1 MMASCYNCGAS
12 IPPASRVCPHCN
24 APIAFPLATSNAF
37 ESSPTESAFPFPP
50 PPTRPLFPATVG
62 IGGNPWA
69 LPAPNPQ
76 APGAGGIGPYAPLPW
91 TSANATKMLVLASP
105 MALPVEERPGV
116 LAGILKNLDAVPRG
130 FNLDLT
136 NTLRR
141 STLTRPGFSGCWV
154 DPHPPEK
161 GDKLTSYNLGA
172 SKVTIYHIPNEIDTL
187 YHLEIADYKL
197 SKDEVELLHL
207 TRDELMEY
215 YPKRLALQNLSHT
228 KQVVREMAQRLMQR
242 VARETG
248 IQLSGSAASRVQ
260 RFGELAEILT
270 RHLVG
275 LGALEILLSDPHLQD
290 LYIDAPASENP
301 IHLRI
306 GGFASGAVGDKCITN
321 VTVTDEEAEALLSR
335 LLLDSGKPFSEAMPV
350 LETDL
355 REYNIRVTAIGKPL
369 SPHGIAMALRRH
381 ATDPWTLLKLMSSNS
396 INPLTA
402 GLLNFLI
409 DGRSTILVAGPRG
422 AGKTSLTGALM
433 LEFPK
438 NQRILTIEDTL
449 ELPSAE
455 MRELG
460 YKVQTLFTRS
470 AVGGQGVEMTA
481 NEALKVSLRLGESAI
496 VLGEVRGEEAR
507 TLYEAMRAGT
517 AGSSVLGTI
526 HGNTAKAVFERVV
539 HDIGIP
545 AVSFQATD
553 IVVVA
558 GLTSPGG
565 SVRNQQR
572 RIMEVSELSKTAREP
587 GTFRQLLVYDEATDT
602 LKATAAYLEGSE
614 RIKHIADSWGI
625 RYEEA
630 LEQIQLRATYRE
642 RLVELSRRAKRP
654 ELVSAEWVGKSN
666 AAFWDIMER
675 ATEGGTKRGVYA
687 SVLSQWE
694 AWLKESLKGWA
705 TGHGG

>member
-1 MMASCYNCGAS
+1 MMASCYNCGAP
-12 IPPASRVCPHCN
+12 IPPESRICPHCN
-24 APIAFPLATSNAF
+24 APIAFPLVSSAATGSTADLAYQYQ
-37 ESSPTESAFPFPP
+37 PQY
-50 PPTRPLFPATVG
+50 RPLLANQAG
-62 IGGNPWA
+62 YGANPWA
-69 LPAPNPQ
+69 QPTQPQPIGGPGGFNPL
-76 APGAGGIGPYAPLPW
+76 APLPW
-91 TSANATKMLVLASP
+91 TRAGATKMLVLASP

-116 LAGILKNLDAVPRG
+116 LAGILKSLDAVPLAFTR
-130 FNLDLT
+130 DLT
-136 NTLRR
+136 DILRR

-161 GDKLTSYNLGA
+161 GDKLITYNLGP
-172 SKVTIYHIPNEIDTL
+172 SKVTLYHIPNEIDIL
-187 YHLEIADYKL
+187 YHLELADYHL
-197 SKDEVELLHL
+197 NRDEVELLHL

-215 YPKRLALQNLSHT
+215 YPKRLALQHLSHT
-228 KQVVREMAQRLMQR
+228 RHVVREMAQRLMQR
-242 VARETG
+242 VARESG

-260 RFGELAEILT
+260 RFSELADILT

-306 GGFASGAVGDKCITN
+306 GGFNSQGVGDKCITN

-381 ATDPWTLLKLMSSNS
+381 ATDPWTLLKFMSQNAL
-396 INPLTA
+396 NPLTA

-455 MRELG
+455 MRQLG

-526 HGNTAKAVFERVV
+526 HGNTARAVFERVV

-572 RIMEVSELSKTAREP
+572 RIMEVSELSKTAKEP
-587 GTFRQLLVYDEATDT
+587 GTFRQLLVYDEASDT

-625 RYEEA
+625 RYDEA

-642 RLVELSRRAKRP
+642 RLVELARRAKRP
-654 ELVSAEWVGKSN
+654 ELLSAEWVGMSN
-666 AAFWDIMER
+666 AAFWDLMES
-675 ATEGGTKRGVYA
+675 ATQGGTKHGVYA
-687 SVLSQWE
+687 SVLAQWE
-694 AWLKESLKGWA
+694 AWLKDTLKGWA
-705 TGHGG
+705 TGHGS